1 MPPPPPCPTVSRML
15 SGFTMEAAM
24 YTRPY
29 DPVEFQ
35 LGLSIMLGFFFSL
48 LLSHFKFCVYLD
60 SSRLGG

>member
-1 MPPPPPCPTVSRML
+1 ML